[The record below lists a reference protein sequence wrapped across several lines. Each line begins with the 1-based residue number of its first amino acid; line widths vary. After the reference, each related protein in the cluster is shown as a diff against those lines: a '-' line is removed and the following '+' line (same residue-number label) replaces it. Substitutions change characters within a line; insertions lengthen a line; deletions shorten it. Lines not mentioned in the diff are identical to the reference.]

1 MPLGLIALYPRD
13 GHVLFRGTAPPFPS
27 DWYDITE
34 ERQPVDRG
42 TGTPFPKDGYPFSG
56 GRVPFSDGRAPLSEG
71 RYTQFPRAACPFS
84 EGRGTPCPRDG
95 RPSREGRSALFLG
108 TGAPYPMDGY
118 PFFEGRGVPLSR
130 GTVTVVRATT
140 AFFEGRV
147 PRCRGPCTLS
157 PRAGCPFPSNGYRF
171 VRGTG
176 SPFPKDGYIYPLSDG
191 RVPI

>member
-1 MPLGLIALYPRD
+1 M
-13 GHVLFRGTAPPFPS
+13 
-27 DWYDITE
+27 
-34 ERQPVDRG
+34 
-42 TGTPFPKDGYPFSG
+42 PFSYG
-56 GRVPFSDGRAPLSEG
+56 GVPLSEG

-147 PRCRGPCTLS
+147 PDAEDRVPFIRGPDAVFRVTGTAS
-157 PRAGCPFPSNGYRF
+157 SESQVPPF
-171 VRGTG
+171 RGTG
-176 SPFPKDGYIYPLSDG
+176 TSTPFSEG
-191 RVPI
+191 RAPI